1 MNATIERLES
11 NVRSYC
17 RSFPTTFVSAK
28 GATLTDD
35 TGASYIDFFA
45 GAGALNYGHNH
56 PVLQRAVID
65 YISGDGVTHGLDLT
79 TTAKCEFLQTFD
91 DVVLRPRKLDYK
103 VMFPGPTGTNAV
115 EAAIKLARKVT
126 GRTNVIAFTRAFHGM
141 TLGSLALTGNG
152 AKRAGGGIDLSGVT
166 RAPFCGY
173 MGGDAD
179 SAEYLEK
186 VLQDSSSGV
195 DQPAAIILETI
206 QAEGGINE
214 ATAAWLKRIQHIAR
228 KQGALFIV
236 DDIQVGC
243 GRTGTFFSFEAA
255 GLSPDIVCL
264 SKSLSGFGLPF
275 ALTLFKRELDA
286 WAPGE
291 HNGTFRGNNLAFVT
305 ADKALREF
313 WSDDTLSSQVTA
325 KGKLVRER
333 LETFADRYG
342 GERRGR
348 GLIQGVQ
355 FKSPK
360 LASAASAAGFRR
372 GLIIE
377 TSGPHDEVLKVL
389 PPLTIPEAQL
399 RAGLDIIEESLSE
412 ATRAHAARLAPER
425 RIEA

>member
-1 MNATIERLES
+1 MNPTIERLES

-17 RSFPTTFVSAK
+17 RAFPTTFVRAK
-28 GATLTDD
+28 GATLTDE
-35 TGASYIDFFA
+35 TGASFIDFFA

-56 PVLQRAVID
+56 PALQRAVVD

-79 TTAKCEFLQTFD
+79 TAAKVEFLEALDQ
-91 DVVLRPRKLDYK
+91 VVLRPRKLDYK
-103 VMFPGPTGTNAV
+103 AMFPGPTGTNAV

-141 TLGSLALTGNG
+141 TLGSLALTGNS
-152 AKRAGGGIDLSGVT
+152 AKRAGGGIDLAGVT

-173 MGGDAD
+173 MGDDVD

-186 VLQDSSSGV
+186 LLHDSSSGV
-195 DQPAAIILETI
+195 DAPAAIILETI

-214 ATAAWLKRIQHIAR
+214 ATAAWLKRVQHIAR
-228 KQGALFIV
+228 KMGALFIV
-236 DDIQVGC
+236 DDIQTGC

-255 GLSPDIVCL
+255 GLSPDIVTL

-305 ADKALREF
+305 AARALREF
-313 WSDDTLSSQVTA
+313 WSDDQFSQEVIS
-325 KGKLVRER
+325 KGQLLRER
-333 LETFADRYG
+333 LQNMAEEFG

-348 GLIQGVQ
+348 GLIQGVE
-355 FKSPK
+355 FTNPK
-360 LASAASAAGFRR
+360 LAAMASAAGFRR

-389 PPLTIPEAQL
+389 PPLTISEAQL
-399 RAGLDIIEESLSE
+399 NAGLDIVEKSLVD
-412 ATRAHAARLAPER
+412 ATRKHTARLAPER

>member
-1 MNATIERLES
+1 
-11 NVRSYC
+11 
-17 RSFPTTFVSAK
+17 
-28 GATLTDD
+28 
-35 TGASYIDFFA
+35 
-45 GAGALNYGHNH
+45 
-56 PVLQRAVID
+56 
-65 YISGDGVTHGLDLT
+65 
-79 TTAKCEFLQTFD
+79 
-91 DVVLRPRKLDYK
+91 
-103 VMFPGPTGTNAV
+103 
-115 EAAIKLARKVT
+115 
-126 GRTNVIAFTRAFHGM
+126 M

-152 AKRAGGGIDLSGVT
+152 AKRAGGGVELPGVT

-173 MGGDAD
+173 MGEAD
-179 SAEYLEK
+179 TAEYLEK
-186 VLQDSSSGV
+186 LLQDSSSGV

-214 ATAAWLKRIQHIAR
+214 ATANWLKRIQHIAR

-305 ADKALREF
+305 AEKALREF
-313 WSDDTLSSQVTA
+313 WSDDVLSSEVTA
-325 KGKLVRER
+325 KGKIVRQR
-333 LETFADRYG
+333 LDEFADRFG

-355 FKSPK
+355 FTNPK
-360 LASAASAAGFRR
+360 LAGAASAAGFRR

-389 PPLTIPEAQL
+389 PPLTISEAQL
-399 RAGLDIIEESLSE
+399 NAGLDIVEESLAE
-412 ATRAHAARLAPER
+412 ATKAHSARLAPER